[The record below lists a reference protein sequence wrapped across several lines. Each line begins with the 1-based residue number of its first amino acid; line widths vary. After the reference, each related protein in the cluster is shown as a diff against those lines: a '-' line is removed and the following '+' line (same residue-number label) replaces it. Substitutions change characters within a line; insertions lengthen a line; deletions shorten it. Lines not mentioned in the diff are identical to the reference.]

1 MTKPGILL
9 LSMVLVSCMLLT
21 ACADSSASPA
31 GAKDRISRN
40 HPARRAAA
48 PNLRQ
53 PKIGNCWFASQWK
66 TTLFWKVGA
75 TRLSLSA
82 TESEISTMEGK
93 MNVQDLVLNLE
104 AAGFE
109 ADGIEEYLACWRMGD
124 IKEQLTLLSRQRA
137 VILDRL
143 HREEKQIDCLDY
155 LVYQIGKGRVS
166 A

>member
-1 MTKPGILL
+1 MKTLTVALPGRSYDILIQRGL
-9 LSMVLVSCMLLT
+9 LAQAGEHCRQALPRAGKLFVVT
-21 ACADSSASPA
+21 DSNVGPLYLKRIIPA
-31 GAKDRISRN
+31 
-40 HPARRAAA
+40 
-48 PNLRQ
+48 
-53 PKIGNCWFASQWK
+53 
-66 TTLFWKVGA
+66 
-75 TRLSLSA
+75 
-82 TESEISTMEGK
+82 
-93 MNVQDLVLNLE
+93 LE

-109 ADGIEEYLACWRMGD
+109 ADGIEEYLVCWRMGD

>member
-1 MTKPGILL
+1 
-9 LSMVLVSCMLLT
+9 
-21 ACADSSASPA
+21 
-31 GAKDRISRN
+31 
-40 HPARRAAA
+40 
-48 PNLRQ
+48 
-53 PKIGNCWFASQWK
+53 
-66 TTLFWKVGA
+66 
-75 TRLSLSA
+75 
-82 TESEISTMEGK
+82 MEGK

-155 LVYQIGKGRVS
+155 LVYQIGKGRAS

>member
-1 MTKPGILL
+1 
-9 LSMVLVSCMLLT
+9 
-21 ACADSSASPA
+21 
-31 GAKDRISRN
+31 
-40 HPARRAAA
+40 
-48 PNLRQ
+48 
-53 PKIGNCWFASQWK
+53 
-66 TTLFWKVGA
+66 
-75 TRLSLSA
+75 
-82 TESEISTMEGK
+82 MEGK

-109 ADGIEEYLACWRMGD
+109 ADGIEEYLAC

>member
-1 MTKPGILL
+1 
-9 LSMVLVSCMLLT
+9 
-21 ACADSSASPA
+21 
-31 GAKDRISRN
+31 
-40 HPARRAAA
+40 
-48 PNLRQ
+48 
-53 PKIGNCWFASQWK
+53 
-66 TTLFWKVGA
+66 
-75 TRLSLSA
+75 
-82 TESEISTMEGK
+82 

-155 LVYQIGKGRVS
+155 LVYQIGKRQSVSLACDGRRTGRERNIMKRIQQQTLDQERAPVWE
-166 A
+166 

>member
-1 MTKPGILL
+1 
-9 LSMVLVSCMLLT
+9 
-21 ACADSSASPA
+21 
-31 GAKDRISRN
+31 
-40 HPARRAAA
+40 
-48 PNLRQ
+48 
-53 PKIGNCWFASQWK
+53 
-66 TTLFWKVGA
+66 
-75 TRLSLSA
+75 
-82 TESEISTMEGK
+82 MEGK

-109 ADGIEEYLACWRMGD
+109 ADGIEEYLVCWRMGD